1 MPTPNDG
8 RGLPENRP
16 RFPEI
21 SGDRPDGAG
30 DAGGRRA
37 AFFGLDNTLVPGSS
51 LFLLLR
57 GLYERELFGMGSMLR
72 MACLQTILGG
82 PPRPGRAAA
91 RRATKAQVESSKKA
105 ALDFVEGM
113 HRPEMQAVAHDIVS
127 QRMVPLVY
135 PAMAAYIGELRAEG
149 VLTFVTTAAP
159 AEVAEIVAEGL
170 GMTGALGTRAEVNDD
185 ERYSGRLAG
194 SVMVGATKAAAI
206 RELAVEHDI
215 DLSRSIACSH
225 SLNDLPMLELVG
237 HPEVVHP
244 ERRLR
249 QMAVD
254 RNWRIHRPR
263 ALEQEERERK
273 RFPVPHRL
281 AELGLQSTE
290 WQPEGHMGRRARNH
304 YFVADDPKALIEE
317 LESTG
322 RFRRD
327 TPLGGILHRGEISL
341 REVSPT
347 HSLHITLGRGNRVS
361 VHVDRYSPLAKTQPE
376 SGARYSVARVAAHNV
391 TGIASDLVRIIP
403 RPRFRPRR
411 GEDRARR
418 ERKRADQG
426 L

>member
-1 MPTPNDG
+1 MPTPNDA
-8 RGLPENRP
+8 RGPTENRP
-16 RFPEI
+16 RYPDI
-21 SGDRPDGAG
+21 SAERPDGAG

-57 GLYERELFGMGSMLR
+57 GLYERELFGMGSILR
-72 MACLQTILGG
+72 MACLQTVLGG
-82 PPRPGRAAA
+82 PPRPGRTTN

-135 PAMAAYIGELRAEG
+135 PAMAAYIGELKAQG

-170 GMTGALGTRAEVNDD
+170 GMTGAVGTRAEVNDED
-185 ERYSGRLAG
+185 RYSGRLAG

-206 RELAVEHDI
+206 GELAAEYGI
-215 DLSRSIACSH
+215 DLARSIACSH

-249 QMAVD
+249 EIAVD
-254 RNWRIHRPR
+254 RNWRIHRPAPR
-263 ALEQEERERK
+263 EHEERERK
-273 RFPVPHRL
+273 RFPVPHRV
-281 AELGLQSTE
+281 AELGLQTTVR
-290 WQPEGHMGRRARNH
+290 PEGHISRRSRNH
-304 YFVADDPKALIEE
+304 YFIADDANALVEE

-327 TPLGGILHRGEISL
+327 TPLGAMLHRGEISL

-347 HSLHITLGRGNRVS
+347 HSLHVTVGRGNRVS

-376 SGARYSVARVAAHNV
+376 SGARYSVTRIAAHNV
-391 TGIASDLVRIIP
+391 TGIAADLARILP
-403 RPRFRPRR
+403 LPRFRPRR
-411 GEDRARR
+411 GEDAGPQD
-418 ERKRADQG
+418 RKAG
-426 L
+426 